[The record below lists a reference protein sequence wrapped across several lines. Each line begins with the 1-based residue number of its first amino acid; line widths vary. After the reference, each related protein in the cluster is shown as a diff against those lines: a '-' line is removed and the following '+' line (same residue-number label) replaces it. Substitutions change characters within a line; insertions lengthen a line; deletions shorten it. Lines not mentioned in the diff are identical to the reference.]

1 MEFIAQN
8 KWLVKVIAFFAVVG
22 IIRAS
27 ELLTSKEFFGKQDFI
42 SLVVITLALQIFGA
56 ITK

>member
-1 MEFIAQN
+1 MDFIAQN
-8 KWLVKVIAFFAVVG
+8 KWLVKVVVFFAIVG
-22 IIRAS
+22 IIRAT

-56 ITK
+56 MVG